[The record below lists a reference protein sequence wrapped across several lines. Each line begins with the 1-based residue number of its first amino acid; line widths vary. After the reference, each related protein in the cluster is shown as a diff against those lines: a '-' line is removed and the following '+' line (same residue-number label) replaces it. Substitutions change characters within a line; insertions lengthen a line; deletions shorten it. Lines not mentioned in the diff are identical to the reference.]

1 MNRRLGDRRNDLARD
16 ATARGARSARRVPMF
31 GAASSARGA
40 AGTAARC
47 APRRPT
53 RRRSPP
59 GASRGRRA
67 KKGRRKSVEKGAT
80 ERGCDIALAPG
91 CFYRP
96 ESAQGRD
103 LATLCAMVAAET
115 LGRGLDALD
124 ATCASGA
131 RATRYAPALR
141 SVVCNDADEEHV
153 ARALEENLRACGVPK
168 TEMRFEDAHRLLARY
183 WLEDARFD
191 LVDVDGFG
199 SVNFAE
205 GALRVV
211 RYGGYYYATST
222 DGRAL
227 CGQNPSGVGAS
238 FGNVVV
244 APSRPSVNETAL
256 RAFIGDVVRRA
267 AVLKLD
273 VTPVFSLFHPHGPV
287 FRVMFR
293 VDKAKKTSTPAKSGG
308 GNGTA
313 SYDAF
318 AAADAN
324 RVARMGFIG
333 YCDSC
338 GSTEVIRRPLV
349 NVFGHDKPHRRRK
362 GVDGDDSLERRLK
375 CSVCGARD
383 ESLAV
388 SGPIWIGPLHDAET
402 VESMWTQADALG
414 WLDDDDND
422 DDGVHTTD
430 DVEKPSQRRRR
441 EKGQLSLRDLLD
453 AFRGEANPRLSGV
466 AHYFRTDEL
475 GRKGRCV
482 RVPPRDVL
490 ITALRAE
497 GHAATRSHI
506 DPRGIKTNA
515 AVNVVV
521 DVANRA
527 VAALDELD
535 GR

>member
-1 MNRRLGDRRNDLARD
+1 
-16 ATARGARSARRVPMF
+16 
-31 GAASSARGA
+31 
-40 AGTAARC
+40 
-47 APRRPT
+47 
-53 RRRSPP
+53 
-59 GASRGRRA
+59 
-67 KKGRRKSVEKGAT
+67 
-80 ERGCDIALAPG
+80 
-91 CFYRP
+91 
-96 ESAQGRD
+96 
-103 LATLCAMVAAET
+103 
-115 LGRGLDALD
+115 
-124 ATCASGA
+124 
-131 RATRYAPALR
+131 
-141 SVVCNDADEEHV
+141 VV
-153 ARALEENLRACGVPK
+153 K

-227 CGQNPSGVGAS
+227 CGQNPSGAGAS

-256 RAFIGDVVRRA
+256 RAFVGDVVRRA

-273 VTPVFSLFHPHGPV
+273 VVPVFSLFHPHGPV

-293 VDKAKKTSTPAKSGG
+293 VDKATNKSGNG

-318 AAADAN
+318 AAADDEG
-324 RVARMGFIG
+324 VARMGFVG

-349 NVFGHDKPHRRRK
+349 DVFGHDKPHRRKK
-362 GVDGDDSLERRLK
+362 GDGGGDGASGKSESRLT
-375 CSVCGARD
+375 CSVCGARE

-402 VESMWTQADALG
+402 VEAMWTQADAMG
-414 WLDDDDND
+414 WLDDDDD
-422 DDGVHTTD
+422 DDDT
-430 DVEKPSQRRRR
+430 ENPPRRRRR

-466 AHYFRTDEL
+466 AHYYRTDEL
-475 GRKGRCV
+475 GRKGRCT

-506 DPRGIKTNA
+506 DPRGVKTNA
-515 AVNVVV
+515 ALNVVV

>member
-1 MNRRLGDRRNDLARD
+1 M
-16 ATARGARSARRVPMF
+16 
-31 GAASSARGA
+31 
-40 AGTAARC
+40 
-47 APRRPT
+47 
-53 RRRSPP
+53 
-59 GASRGRRA
+59 
-67 KKGRRKSVEKGAT
+67 T
-80 ERGCDIALAPG
+80 ERDCDITLTPG

-103 LATLCAMVAAET
+103 LATLCALVAARA

-131 RATRYAPALR
+131 RAARYAPALR
-141 SVVCNDADEEHV
+141 SIVCNDADEAHV
-153 ARALEENLRACGVPK
+153 ARALEKNLRACGVAK

-227 CGQNPSGVGAS
+227 CGQNPSGAGAS

-273 VTPVFSLFHPHGPV
+273 VVPVFSLFHPHGPV

-293 VDKAKKTSTPAKSGG
+293 VDKATTNSGG

-318 AAADAN
+318 AAADDEG
-324 RVARMGFIG
+324 VARMGFIG

-349 NVFGHDKPHRRRK
+349 DVFGHDKPYRRK
-362 GVDGDDSLERRLK
+362 KSDGNGEGVTGKSESRLK
-375 CSVCGARD
+375 CSVCGVRD

-402 VESMWTQADALG
+402 VEAMWTQADALG
-414 WLDDDDND
+414 WLDDDDDDND
-422 DDGVHTTD
+422 GDDVYTTD
-430 DVEKPSQRRRR
+430 DDAENAPPPRRRRRRRRR

-475 GRKGRCV
+475 GRKGRCT

-506 DPRGIKTNA
+506 DPRGVKTNA
-515 AVNVVV
+515 GVNVVV

>member
-1 MNRRLGDRRNDLARD
+1 M
-16 ATARGARSARRVPMF
+16 
-31 GAASSARGA
+31 
-40 AGTAARC
+40 
-47 APRRPT
+47 
-53 RRRSPP
+53 
-59 GASRGRRA
+59 
-67 KKGRRKSVEKGAT
+67 T
-80 ERGCDIALAPG
+80 ERDCDITLTPG
-91 CFYRP
+91 CFYRS

-103 LATLCAMVAAET
+103 LATLCAMVAAAA

-131 RATRYAPALR
+131 RAARYAPALR
-141 SVVCNDADEEHV
+141 SIVCNDADEAHV
-153 ARALEENLRACGVPK
+153 AKALEKNLRALKGVAK

-227 CGQNPSGVGAS
+227 CGQNPSGAGAS

-256 RAFIGDVVRRA
+256 RAFVGDVVRRA

-273 VTPVFSLFHPHGPV
+273 VVPVFSLFHPHGPV

-293 VDKAKKTSTPAKSGG
+293 VDKATNKSGNG

-318 AAADAN
+318 AAADDEG
-324 RVARMGFIG
+324 VARMGFVG

-349 NVFGHDKPHRRRK
+349 DVFGHDKPHRRKK
-362 GVDGDDSLERRLK
+362 GDGGGDGASGKSESRLT

-402 VESMWTQADALG
+402 VEAMWTQADAMG
-414 WLDDDDND
+414 WLDDDDD
-422 DDGVHTTD
+422 DDD
-430 DVEKPSQRRRR
+430 DDDTENPPRRRRR
-441 EKGQLSLRDLLD
+441 EKGQLSLCDLLD

-475 GRKGRCV
+475 GRKGRCT

-506 DPRGIKTNA
+506 DPRGVKTNA
-515 AVNVVV
+515 ALNVVV